1 MGWKNGLR
9 DKKDRYIKKTTFN
22 AIKKKKK
29 KLFV

>member
-9 DKKDRYIKKTTFN
+9 DKKGRYIKKTTFN
-22 AIKKKKK
+22 AIKNWFK